1 MNSFLGEW
9 RSKRKGPNRHN
20 SQTDHTPNEI
30 RIFFIFFIKALIKS
44 QYSTHQH
51 ENKIFCKKKKK
62 KKWKSY
68 TPRKINRLIIQNK
81 VSIFDGEERV

>member
-62 KKWKSY
+62 KVEILHTQKNKSSDN
-68 TPRKINRLIIQNK
+68 PKQSFNL
-81 VSIFDGEERV
+81 